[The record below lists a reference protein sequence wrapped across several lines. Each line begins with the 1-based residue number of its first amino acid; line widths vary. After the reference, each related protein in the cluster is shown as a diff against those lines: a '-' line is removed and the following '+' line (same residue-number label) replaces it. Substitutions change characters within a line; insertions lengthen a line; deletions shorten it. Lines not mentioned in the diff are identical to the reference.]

1 MSYFTLQALWR
12 YPDPDGN
19 ISSPGKQ
26 EMSNIFDNPIITAV
40 IHTEI
45 HQEWKKI
52 PGNKETQIQI
62 LVVE

>member
-1 MSYFTLQALWR
+1 
-12 YPDPDGN
+12 
-19 ISSPGKQ
+19 
-26 EMSNIFDNPIITAV
+26 MSNIFDNPIITAV